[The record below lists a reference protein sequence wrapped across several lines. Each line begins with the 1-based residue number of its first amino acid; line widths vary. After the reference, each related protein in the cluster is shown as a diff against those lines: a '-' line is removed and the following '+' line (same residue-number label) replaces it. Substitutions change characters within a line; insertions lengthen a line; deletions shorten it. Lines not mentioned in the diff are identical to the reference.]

1 MARWQ
6 DRDQPRD
13 RHTDRRCKRRQDL
26 DRQTVTGLIGLLVI
40 PGIAWLASTHRSSVR
55 WRTVATGMAIQFALA
70 LLILRWG
77 PGEAFFRGASGMVEG
92 FLEFSNEG
100 SRLVFGGVLDQAP
113 IAFQVLPTIIFFS
126 SVVAVLYHLGV
137 IQQVVRLFAVVMTR
151 LMGTSGPES
160 LSASANIFVGQ
171 TEAPLLIRS
180 YVGGMTRSELMA
192 VMTGGFATVAGG
204 VMAAY
209 VGMGIPAGHL
219 VAASVMSAPAALV
232 MAKLMI
238 PETEVERVS
247 AKTDFSVKTP
257 WANVI
262 DAAAQ
267 GAGDGLKL
275 ALNVGA
281 MLLAFTALL
290 AMANGLLNPVG
301 GWVGVEGLNLE
312 MILGFVFR
320 PLAWTMG
327 VPWAEADSVGTLLG
341 LKTAANEFV
350 AYSRFESFVV
360 EAGLSERSQVIATY
374 ALCGFSNFSSIAIQ
388 IGGIGGIAPERKS
401 ELASLGLRAMVAGT
415 LACLQTATIAGL
427 LV

>member
-1 MARWQ
+1 M
-6 DRDQPRD
+6 
-13 RHTDRRCKRRQDL
+13 
-26 DRQTVTGLIGLLVI
+26 TGLIGLLVI
-40 PGIAWLASTHRSSVR
+40 PGIAWLLSTNRFRVR
-55 WRTVATGMAIQFALA
+55 WRTVVTGIAIQFVLA
-70 LLILRWG
+70 LLILKTA
-77 PGEAFFRGASGMVEG
+77 PGEVFFEWATRAVTAFLAFADD
-92 FLEFSNEG
+92 G
-100 SRLVFGGVLDQAP
+100 SRFVFGQGFDLVP
-113 IAFQVLPTIIFFS
+113 FAFRVLPTIIFFS
-126 SVVAVLYHLGV
+126 SGVAVLYHLGV
-137 IQQVVRLFAVVMTR
+137 IQRVVKLFAVVMTTV
-151 LMGTSGPES
+151 MGTSGPES

-180 YVGGMTRSELMA
+180 YVGNMTRSELMA

-219 VAASVMSAPAALV
+219 IAASVMSAPAALV

-238 PETEVERVS
+238 PETEADKVS
-247 AKTDFSVKTP
+247 AKADFKVKTP
-257 WANVI
+257 WANMI

-281 MLLAFTALL
+281 MLLAFIALVAL
-290 AMANGLLNPVG
+290 VNGLLGPVG
-301 GWVGVEGLNLE
+301 GWIGLPGLNLE
-312 MILGFVFR
+312 MILGFLFR
-320 PLAWTMG
+320 PLAWVMG
-327 VPWAEADSVGTLLG
+327 VPWAEADAVGTLLG

-350 AYSRFESFVV
+350 AYSRFEDISA
-360 EAGLSERSQVIATY
+360 ENQLSERSRAIATY

-401 ELASLGLRAMVAGT
+401 ELASLGLRAMIAGT

-427 LV
+427 LL